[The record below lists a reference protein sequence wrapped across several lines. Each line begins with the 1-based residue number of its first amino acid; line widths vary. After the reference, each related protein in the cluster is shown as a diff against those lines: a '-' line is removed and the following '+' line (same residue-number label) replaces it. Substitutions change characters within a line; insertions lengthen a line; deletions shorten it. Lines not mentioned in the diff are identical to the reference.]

1 MVHVTLANV
10 GRDELGGAYRL
21 RLAQQLRRDSVEAAA
36 LHRHELLLEALTG
49 FTELHDRLRHARRRD
64 AQRRGRAREPLADL
78 AHLAERAEPG
88 DRLDAPDA
96 GPDALFFG
104 DEERSDVAGAM
115 AVRAAAQLATGT
127 GLDHADLVVVL
138 LAEQRH
144 S

>member
-64 AQRRGRAREPLADL
+64 AQRRGRAREPLA
-78 AHLAERAEPG
+78 ERAEPG

-104 DEERSDVAGAM
+104 DEERSDVAGAV